1 MDARSSKIAASV
13 AMAII
18 KLLRLFHADYKS
30 FSAYA
35 RARLRWKRQSAY
47 RRVDHGI
54 VCATLYSLKI
64 DVDKLPLERQAR
76 ELVGLTPEQQFF
88 VWKDLITPWPPT
100 KDITKTRVAEKV
112 TALTTPPSAKGP
124 APTETQMQA
133 VKTDSTTLAFKFKL
147 EVSAEQMSAL
157 ERECRARKI
166 TRDQLAAELVSQD
179 LARLS
184 KALNPPGT
192 ELYPE

>member
-1 MDARSSKIAASV
+1 
-13 AMAII
+13 
-18 KLLRLFHADYKS
+18 
-30 FSAYA
+30 
-35 RARLRWKRQSAY
+35 
-47 RRVDHGI
+47 
-54 VCATLYSLKI
+54 
-64 DVDKLPLERQAR
+64 
-76 ELVGLTPEQQFF
+76 
-88 VWKDLITPWPPT
+88 
-100 KDITKTRVAEKV
+100 
-112 TALTTPPSAKGP
+112 
-124 APTETQMQA
+124 MQA
-133 VKTDSTTLAFKFKL
+133 VKTDSTTLTFKFKL